1 MNSVPIEDIV
11 KAFDLEVIYMGDNP
25 KIGITT
31 SDINRPGLQLTGFFD
46 YFASERI
53 QVIGKTEMTYLNGL
67 DPQTR
72 FERLCQFFKYDIPC
86 LIVSRGMEVP
96 DYLVEAAKKYHRPV
110 FRSQLATTNLVSKLT
125 SYLSSALAPRIT
137 RHGVLVDVYGVGV
150 FLMGESGIG
159 KSETALELIKRGHR
173 LVADD
178 AVEIKKVAD
187 NRLIGEAPELIRH
200 FMEIRGIGIIDI
212 KAMYGVGA
220 VINNK
225 PLDLVIQMELW
236 DDNKEYDR
244 LGLDE
249 EYIEILGVKLPKIV
263 LPVRPGRNLAIIVE
277 VAARNFRLKN
287 MGYHAAREL
296 DNRLN
301 ALMRMNREG
310 RALPHSQDS

>member
-1 MNSVPIEDIV
+1 MDI
-11 KAFDLEVIYMGDNP
+11 
-25 KIGITT
+25 
-31 SDINRPGLQLTGFFD
+31 
-46 YFASERI
+46 
-53 QVIGKTEMTYLNGL
+53 
-67 DPQTR
+67 
-72 FERLCQFFKYDIPC
+72 
-86 LIVSRGMEVP
+86 P
-96 DYLVEAAKKYHRPV
+96 DYLVECAVMYNRPV
-110 FRSQLATTNLVSKLT
+110 FRSQLVTTNLISRLT

-137 RHGVLVDVYGVGV
+137 RHGVLVDVYGAGV

-178 AVEIKKVAD
+178 AVEIKKVAE

-225 PLDLVIQMELW
+225 PLDIVIYMENW
-236 DDNKEYDR
+236 DNNKEYDR
-244 LGLDE
+244 LGLVE

-277 VAARNFRLKN
+277 VAARNWRLKN

-301 ALMRMNREG
+301 ELLQAKK
-310 RALPHSQDS
+310 S

>member
-1 MNSVPIEDIV
+1 MNSVALD
-11 KAFDLEVIYMGDNP
+11 EVIKALNFEIVYRGD
-25 KIGITT
+25 KTDIEVTT
-31 SDINRPGLQLTGFFD
+31 SDINRPGLQLAGFFD

-53 QVIGKTEMTYLNGL
+53 QVLGKTEMTYLDGL
-67 DPQTR
+67 KPEIRQ
-72 FERLCQFFKYDIPC
+72 ERLCRLLSYDIPC
-86 LIVSRGMEVP
+86 IILSRGMDIP
-96 DYLVEAAKKYHRPV
+96 DYLVECAVMYNRPV
-110 FRSQLATTNLVSKLT
+110 FRSQLVTTNLISRLT

-137 RHGVLVDVYGVGV
+137 RHGVLVDVYGAGV

-178 AVEIKKVAD
+178 AVEIKKVAE

-225 PLDLVIQMELW
+225 PLDIVIYMENW
-236 DDNKEYDR
+236 DNNKEYDR
-244 LGLDE
+244 LGLVE

-277 VAARNFRLKN
+277 VAARNWRLKN

-301 ALMRMNREG
+301 ELLQAKK
-310 RALPHSQDS
+310 S

>member
-1 MNSVPIEDIV
+1 MSSVPIESIV
-11 KAFDLEVIYMGDNP
+11 NAFDLEVIYVGNNVE
-25 KIGITT
+25 IGVTT
-31 SDINRPGLQLTGFFD
+31 SDINRPGLQFAGFFD

-53 QVIGKTEMTYLNGL
+53 QVLGKTEMTYLEGL
-67 DPQTR
+67 EPEIR
-72 FERLCQFFKYDIPC
+72 FKRLCQFFSYGIPC
-86 LIVSRGMEVP
+86 VIVSRGMDVP
-96 DYLVEAAKKYHRPV
+96 HYLIQAAMKYNRPV
-110 FRSQLATTNLVSKLT
+110 FRSQLVTTNLISKLT
-125 SYLSSALAPRIT
+125 SYLSSALAPKIT

-225 PLDLVIQMELW
+225 PLDLVIYMEFW
-236 DDNKEYDR
+236 DNNKEYDR
-244 LGLDE
+244 LGLEE
-249 EYIEILGVKLPKIV
+249 EYTEILGVKLPKIV

-277 VAARNFRLKN
+277 VAARNWRLKN
-287 MGYHAAREL
+287 MGYHAAKPIE
-296 DNRLN
+296 
-301 ALMRMNREG
+301 
-310 RALPHSQDS
+310 